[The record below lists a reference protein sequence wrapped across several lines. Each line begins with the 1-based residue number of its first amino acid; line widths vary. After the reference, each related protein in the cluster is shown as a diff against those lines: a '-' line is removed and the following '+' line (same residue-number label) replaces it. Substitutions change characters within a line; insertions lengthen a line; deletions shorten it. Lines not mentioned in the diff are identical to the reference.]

1 MTYLSNIFAYENI
14 NFIFL
19 LVLVFISGWFLRKL
33 YQAFLFILLKL
44 RGKYGETKA
53 INLLKINGYQILE
66 KQLTLKGRLFENK
79 KLQAF
84 TIRPDYL
91 VKKNNDIFI
100 AEVKT
105 GKSASI
111 NNISTRRQLLEYSK
125 IYNSKKIILVDINNA
140 SIKLIEFL

>member
-91 VKKNNDIFI
+91 VKK
-100 AEVKT
+100 K
-105 GKSASI
+105 
-111 NNISTRRQLLEYSK
+111 
-125 IYNSKKIILVDINNA
+125 
-140 SIKLIEFL
+140 